1 MMSLHE
7 SISKVWTSARPLHGS
22 RMLRR
27 RGRRGMIGVLRCAQ
41 ATRAPCIALAK
52 GSDWLVF
59 IAGSSAQHPPGRG
72 CLRQGSE

>member
-27 RGRRGMIGVLRCAQ
+27 RGRRGMIGVLRCARLG
-41 ATRAPCIALAK
+41 ARIALAK
-52 GSDWLVF
+52 VIG
-59 IAGSSAQHPPGRG
+59 
-72 CLRQGSE
+72 